1 MMKASASGICLH
13 FILHLA
19 AFILTLSE
27 AKTPRHE
34 DGLEDDLARHLRL
47 PLAPVCEGDRDF
59 RHAQALAL
67 RAEDRLDQEGVAFG
81 GDTAF
86 EQAAERAPRVA
97 AEAARRVAR
106 AQPCDDSDVVVCD

>member
-27 AKTPRHE
+27 AKTPGHE

-81 GDTAF
+81 GDAAF

-106 AQPCDDSDVVVCD
+106 ARGLRAGG